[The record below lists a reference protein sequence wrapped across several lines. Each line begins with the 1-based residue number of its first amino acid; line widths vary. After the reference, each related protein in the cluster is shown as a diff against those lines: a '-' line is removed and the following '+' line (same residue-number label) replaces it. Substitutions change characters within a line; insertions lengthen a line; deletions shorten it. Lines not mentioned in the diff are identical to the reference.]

1 MIKTPPEILPVSS
14 TFGFH
19 LMALWQDDIMV
30 DPGRYGRSSEGE
42 IVAAP
47 MEVAFQEDYP
57 RSPVCGGTQSG

>member
-1 MIKTPPEILPVSS
+1 
-14 TFGFH
+14 
-19 LMALWQDDIMV
+19 MV

-42 IVAAP
+42 IVADP